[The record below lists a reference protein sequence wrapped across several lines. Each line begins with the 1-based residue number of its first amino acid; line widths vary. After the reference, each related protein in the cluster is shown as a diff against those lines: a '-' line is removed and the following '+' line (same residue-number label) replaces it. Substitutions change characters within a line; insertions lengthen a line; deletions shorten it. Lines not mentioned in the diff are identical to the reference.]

1 MILTA
6 TAAPPT
12 EHGSVTRTNVTS
24 ATHSTVPAKHANVS
38 ITLLFYMCFI
48 NQTFREFGHFRDTKH
63 QLAACQL
70 ASENRHTFPLRQA
83 SICLYI
89 SFRHLSNMSLSVG
102 RMIVTSWYDDV
113 IVDVRIRLLSR
124 VFPILVSFLLSV
136 CQDVI
141 NTDEV
146 VLRRCRKLL
155 LR

>member
-24 ATHSTVPAKHANVS
+24 ATHSTAPAKHANVS

-48 NQTFREFGHFRDTKH
+48 NQTFREFGHFSDTKH

-89 SFRHLSNMSLSVG
+89 SFRHLSNMSSSVL
-102 RMIVTSWYDDV
+102 VTSWDDDV
-113 IVDVRIRLLSR
+113 IVDVRKFVVPLTSVDRCLRLPYQTSFTCLLHPC
-124 VFPILVSFLLSV
+124 VILIVSMPG
-136 CQDVI
+136 
-141 NTDEV
+141 
-146 VLRRCRKLL
+146 RH
-155 LR
+155 